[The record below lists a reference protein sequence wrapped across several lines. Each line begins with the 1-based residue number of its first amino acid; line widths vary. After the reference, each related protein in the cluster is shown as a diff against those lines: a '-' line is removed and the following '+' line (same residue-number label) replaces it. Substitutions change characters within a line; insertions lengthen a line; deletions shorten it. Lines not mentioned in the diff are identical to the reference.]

1 MSAIDNALYN
11 AFGQRMIS
19 IIYTQ
24 ANQYRVIL
32 EHGVEGG
39 VGLAALNNIRL
50 RSNQNTMVPL
60 TILAKVEQS
69 YGPLS
74 INHLDQFPSATFSF
88 NVAKGSS
95 LEGAVNTIK
104 QIENQLKLP
113 HDIITQFQGATL
125 PFEKALANTLWL
137 ILAAIIT
144 MYIVLGIL
152 YESFIHPITILSTY
166 CWRWRAI
173 SFNDSRL

>member
-1 MSAIDNALYN
+1 
-11 AFGQRMIS
+11 MIS
-19 IIYTQ
+19 TIYTQ

-74 INHLDQFPSATFSF
+74 INHLAQFPSATFSF

-95 LEGAVNTIK
+95 LEGAVNTCHRSCK
-104 QIENQLKLP
+104 TDPLT
-113 HDIITQFQGATL
+113 II
-125 PFEKALANTLWL
+125 
-137 ILAAIIT
+137 
-144 MYIVLGIL
+144 
-152 YESFIHPITILSTY
+152 
-166 CWRWRAI
+166 
-173 SFNDSRL
+173 